1 MVEKMGKGNHNG
13 WRDEKR
19 CPFEHI
25 KLCKVPILV
34 RCFEVAVTLVSI
46 HASTLSKAF
55 ERRQRDELMCYHSLG
70 IGHSSASLQY
80 QPHSI

>member
-46 HASTLSKAF
+46 HASTLKS
-55 ERRQRDELMCYHSLG
+55 
-70 IGHSSASLQY
+70 
-80 QPHSI
+80 P